1 MSPVPL
7 VSSDSALEPYL
18 KLLRFN
24 VIDDVVSDVFRINV
38 SVRTAGI
45 VLSSGLS
52 FLLDSGKGE
61 DWVENNRRRALI

>member
-7 VSSDSALEPYL
+7 VPSDFTLAPYL

-24 VIDDVVSDVFRINV
+24 VIDDLASDVFRINV

-61 DWVENNRRRALI
+61 D

>member
-1 MSPVPL
+1 MEPLYSLSSSVSPAPL
-7 VSSDSALEPYL
+7 LLSDSALAPYL

-24 VIDDVVSDVFRINV
+24 VMDDVASDVFRINV

-61 DWVENNRRRALI
+61 D